1 MCSFILGLFV
11 CLMVLNATFNNISA
25 MSWQTVLL
33 VEETSM
39 TTLDFVY
46 PTGSYLGINFMGDS
60 TMEADDTLEN
70 VYEEE
75 DKREEEKQFTD
86 MMENNFQ
93 SSYQNLAIFPI

>member
-1 MCSFILGLFV
+1 
-11 CLMVLNATFNNISA
+11 
-25 MSWQTVLL
+25 
-33 VEETSM
+33 M

-75 DKREEEKQFTD
+75 DKKEEEKQFTD
-86 MMENNFQ
+86 MMENIGARSLFDE
-93 SSYQNLAIFPI
+93 